1 MLAFTE
7 NKKKQPKKREEKQSN
22 KEEAKSQKD
31 EGWASST
38 TQASG
43 KPAWHDDAVDRLQV
57 RLEDTSRLRK
67 LKKVEAEQ
75 QISGQQYAERLQ
87 DFYTKQV
94 VDSDIFSWAK
104 PKQQSVLQQEEL
116 DPISQ
121 LLKSNTSVFDKKSS
135 NKVLKAGDNQLA
147 YSKLANANTGF
158 YHQ

>member
-22 KEEAKSQKD
+22 KEEAKSHKD

-75 QISGQQYAERLQ
+75 
-87 DFYTKQV
+87 
-94 VDSDIFSWAK
+94 
-104 PKQQSVLQQEEL
+104 
-116 DPISQ
+116 
-121 LLKSNTSVFDKKSS
+121 
-135 NKVLKAGDNQLA
+135 
-147 YSKLANANTGF
+147 
-158 YHQ
+158 